1 MELKKINKT
10 QARKLW
16 NKGESIIITNAAGQE
31 APTS

>member
-16 NKGESIIITNAAGQE
+16 NKGESIIITPYGFII
-31 APTS
+31 